1 MLTLCQN
8 EFIEIFGIKLEKSI
22 AAMIITFLDIINM
35 LIFLIFL
42 NLLKN
47 MQKSYV
53 KFFDKETVEMKD
65 FAVRIDKLPETF
77 KQYKNEYKM
86 KEGIWRQIVKKI
98 RDAKKAKLCPEDLD
112 ESIVDISFGLRNFDV
127 LNDLVEIE
135 KMNKEME
142 KLNIKYYRNP
152 SKSLENQIRQN

>member
-53 KFFDKETVEMKD
+53 KFFDNETVEMKD
-65 FAVRIDKLPETF
+65 FAVRIDKLPDTF
-77 KQYKNEYKM
+77 
-86 KEGIWRQIVKKI
+86 R
-98 RDAKKAKLCPEDLD
+98 
-112 ESIVDISFGLRNFDV
+112 
-127 LNDLVEIE
+127 
-135 KMNKEME
+135 
-142 KLNIKYYRNP
+142 
-152 SKSLENQIRQN
+152 

>member
-1 MLTLCQN
+1 
-8 EFIEIFGIKLEKSI
+8 
-22 AAMIITFLDIINM
+22 
-35 LIFLIFL
+35 
-42 NLLKN
+42 
-47 MQKSYV
+47 
-53 KFFDKETVEMKD
+53 
-65 FAVRIDKLPETF
+65 
-77 KQYKNEYKM
+77 M